1 MTRRRVPS
9 RGGGID
15 AVVPRRT
22 VLRVLGAAGLLA
34 ALPACSAPFADVPLT
49 IATGG
54 GKGVYYSLGTALA
67 EAWREGL
74 GLTTVPTVLPTGGSV
89 ENVTRLAAGTADV
102 AFSQVDVAKESIATD
117 PQALRALARVYDEF
131 VHIVVPSSSPVTTL
145 AQLGGARVSVGARNS
160 GVYFTVRRL
169 LTAIG
174 LSPDRDLRAAY
185 LSVDASTAALQRGEI
200 DAFFWIGALP
210 TPSVTALASSFP
222 IRLLDL
228 ELGDVAGQVRATYR
242 EYAEG
247 TVPAGTYS
255 ITTPV
260 TTLLVRN
267 FLLAGAGMADDLAYS
282 LVDGMFRY
290 QPQLAR
296 ATEAALTIDLRAA
309 IGTQPVPLHPG
320 AERYFR
326 AAKNA

>member
-1 MTRRRVPS
+1 VT
-9 RGGGID
+9 
-15 AVVPRRT
+15 
-22 VLRVLGAAGLLA
+22 
-34 ALPACSAPFADVPLT
+34 AP
-49 IATGG
+49 
-54 GKGVYYSLGTALA
+54 
-67 EAWREGL
+67 
-74 GLTTVPTVLPTGGSV
+74 
-89 ENVTRLAAGTADV
+89 
-102 AFSQVDVAKESIATD
+102 
-117 PQALRALARVYDEF
+117 
-131 VHIVVPSSSPVTTL
+131 
-145 AQLGGARVSVGARNS
+145 AQLKGARVSVGAPDS
-160 GVYFTVRRL
+160 GVSFTVRRL

-174 LSPDRDLRAAY
+174 LSPERDLRAVY
-185 LSVDASTAALQRGEI
+185 LGVDASVTALQRGEI

-228 ELGDVAGQVRATYR
+228 EAVANQVRATYK

-255 ITTPV
+255 ITAPI

-267 FLLAGAGMADDLAYS
+267 FLLVGAGMADDLAYA

-326 AAKNA
+326 AAKNT

>member
-1 MTRRRVPS
+1 MTLR
-9 RGGGID
+9 
-15 AVVPRRT
+15 RRT
-22 VLRVLGAAGLLA
+22 VLRGLGAAGLLA
-34 ALPACSAPFADVPLT
+34 ALPSCSAPLADVRLT
-49 IATGG
+49 IATAGNR
-54 GKGVYYSLGTALA
+54 GVYYALGTALA
-67 EAWREGL
+67 EAWRDGL
-74 GLTTVPTVLPTGGSV
+74 GLAVAPTVIPTGGSV
-89 ENVTRLAAGTADV
+89 ENLQRLAAGTADV
-102 AFSQVDVAKESIATD
+102 VFSQVDVAKEYAAVGVD
-117 PQALRALARVYDEF
+117 APRAPRALARIYDEY
-131 VHIVVPSSSPVTTL
+131 VHIVVPSASPITTP
-145 AQLGGARVSVGARNS
+145 AQLRGARVSVGARNS
-160 GVYFTVRRL
+160 GIYFTVQRL
-169 LTAIG
+169 LSAIG
-174 LSPDRDLRAAY
+174 LSPETDLRASY

-210 TPSVTALASSFP
+210 TPQVTALASPSFP

-228 ELGDVAGQVRATYR
+228 EDVAGQVRAMYK

-255 ITTPV
+255 IAAPI

-267 FLLAGAGMADDLAYS
+267 FLLVAAGMADDLAYS
-282 LVDGMFRY
+282 LVDVLFRY

-296 ATEAALTIDLRAA
+296 RNVAALTIDLRAA

>member
-1 MTRRRVPS
+1 M
-9 RGGGID
+9 
-15 AVVPRRT
+15 
-22 VLRVLGAAGLLA
+22 
-34 ALPACSAPFADVPLT
+34 
-49 IATGG
+49 
-54 GKGVYYSLGTALA
+54 
-67 EAWREGL
+67 
-74 GLTTVPTVLPTGGSV
+74 LPTGGSV
-89 ENVTRLAAGTADV
+89 ENVKRLAAGTADV
-102 AFSQVDVAKESIATD
+102 AFSQVDVAKEFVATH

-131 VHIVVPSSSPVTTL
+131 VHIVVPSSSPVATP
-145 AQLGGARVSVGARNS
+145 AQLRGARVSIGARDS
-160 GVYFTVRRL
+160 GVAFTVRRL

-174 LSPDRDLRAAY
+174 LSPDKDLRAAY
-185 LSVDASTAALQRGEI
+185 LSVDASTTALQRGEI

-210 TPSVTALASSFP
+210 TPSVTALASPSFP

-228 ELGDVAGQVRATYR
+228 EGVASQVRATYK

-255 ITTPV
+255 LTAPV

-267 FLLAGAGMADDLAYS
+267 FLLVGTGMPDDLAYS
-282 LVDGMFRY
+282 LVDGIFRY

-296 ATEAALTIDLRAA
+296 ASEAALTIDLRAA

-326 AAKNA
+326 AAKNT